1 MRRVAGA
8 AVLALALLGGEA
20 RADVFVPEDPPRSSR
35 ACANGSGN
43 VVVALRRTSRG
54 RLDVVI
60 SEAGGR
66 WRPLFGASL
75 ERAAGCPSVVTA
87 VDGTAVVAEGSRL
100 AVRPPGGRFGDPVR
114 VGAGVTISDV
124 AAAPGGW
131 AAAIGVRR
139 ATRSAKPGLVAAV
152 VAPDGVARV
161 GVLDD
166 ARASGPSIG
175 IDATGATTA
184 AWVRMTDTTEIRAAR
199 ATGGAWE
206 PPRAL
211 GVRPYLDDQ
220 APDVAVS
227 PAGRV
232 LLAWAE
238 QDGIRAS
245 LDGSAPQTLA
255 AEPNT
260 VAPSAAVNDAGAAV
274 VAYAADGLRASSRA
288 ADGPWASLSVLPAEG
303 AYPEV
308 VVAPDGRA
316 VIGWRESAADGTG
329 AFATWGHS
337 GGAWAPPTRLS
348 SPTRPA
354 ETPQMWIG
362 ADGAPRLAWVEDLS
376 DPRHTRLRG
385 ARLTPDAEAGPPDT
399 VAPVLATRLP
409 QRTPRT
415 RTARLRIGIPVRC
428 SEACDVRV
436 RLLHGVDEVLA
447 SVARAVTANRR
458 VILPLRIRADIALLL
473 LADRT
478 ARRPRL
484 EVLASDRVGNLA
496 RASGRLRIRIDDPPL
511 LDFLVGPRHDFA
523 MFSAVGNRAV
533 GRLVNALITGLASG
547 AIDSRRALRRRFERG
562 ADAIEAAGHDE
573 IWDTA
578 VLDEIFD
585 ALYVPARR
593 KGIAIGP
600 VLAE

>member
-1 MRRVAGA
+1 
-8 AVLALALLGGEA
+8 
-20 RADVFVPEDPPRSSR
+20 
-35 ACANGSGN
+35 
-43 VVVALRRTSRG
+43 
-54 RLDVVI
+54 
-60 SEAGGR
+60 
-66 WRPLFGASL
+66 
-75 ERAAGCPSVVTA
+75 
-87 VDGTAVVAEGSRL
+87 
-100 AVRPPGGRFGDPVR
+100 
-114 VGAGVTISDV
+114 
-124 AAAPGGW
+124 
-131 AAAIGVRR
+131 
-139 ATRSAKPGLVAAV
+139 VAAV

-184 AWVRMTDTTEIRAAR
+184 AWVRMTDTTEVRTAR

-238 QDGIRAS
+238 QVGIRAS

-255 AEPNT
+255 AEPHT
-260 VAPSAAVNDAGAAV
+260 VAPAAAVNDAGAAV
-274 VAYAADGLRASSRA
+274 VAYMADGLRASSRA
-288 ADGPWASLSVLPAEG
+288 ADGPWASLSVLSAEG

-329 AFATWGHS
+329 AFATWGHA
-337 GGAWAPPTRLS
+337 GGAWAPPIRLS

-362 ADGAPRLAWVEDLS
+362 ADGAPRLVWVEDLS

-409 QRTPRT
+409 HRTPRT
-415 RTARLRIGIPVRC
+415 RTARLRIGIPVHC

-436 RLLHGVDEVLA
+436 RLLHGVDKVLA
-447 SVARAVTANRR
+447 SVTRAVTANRR

-473 LADRT
+473 LTDRT

-496 RASGRLRIRIDDPPL
+496 RASGRLRIRIDDPPRSTSSSARATTSPCSPPSETAPSGGSSTRSSPGWRR
-511 LDFLVGPRHDFA
+511 VRSIRGARSGA
-523 MFSAVGNRAV
+523 GFSAAP
-533 GRLVNALITGLASG
+533 TP
-547 AIDSRRALRRRFERG
+547 SRRPATTRSGTPRCLTRSSTPCTCPQG
-562 ADAIEAAGHDE
+562 ARASRSDRCSRSDRPPPRARATRPRSCRSSRPGPPQPGDRPE
-573 IWDTA
+573 
-578 VLDEIFD
+578 
-585 ALYVPARR
+585 ARR
-593 KGIAIGP
+593 A
-600 VLAE
+600 